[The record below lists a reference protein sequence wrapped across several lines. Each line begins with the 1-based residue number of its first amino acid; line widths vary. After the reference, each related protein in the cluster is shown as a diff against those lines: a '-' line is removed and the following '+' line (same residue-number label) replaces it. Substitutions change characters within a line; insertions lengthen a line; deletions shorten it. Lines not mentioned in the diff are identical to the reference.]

1 MKMILRWFPY
11 GDDSVTLQQI
21 RQTPGV
27 TGVATM
33 IPQIPVGEVWP
44 AEQLIALRDEDKR
57 HGP

>member
-27 TGVATM
+27 SGIATRSRKF
-33 IPQIPVGEVWP
+33 
-44 AEQLIALRDEDKR
+44 QLAKSGRQSSFLPCATR
-57 HGP
+57 